1 MLKFDILFD
10 VRGAGYFPYIPL
22 NDLLPFEQ
30 AVLGTCQRLGL
41 FPEGANVLLA
51 LSGGPDST
59 ALLHVLKRLAPTLK
73 ISLGIAHLNHQMRG
87 EDSAKDANFV
97 QSLAG
102 EYNFPCHL
110 KEVDMKR
117 WVEAE
122 GYSFQEG
129 ARVCRRLFLS
139 EVAKE
144 GGYSR
149 IVLGHHQDDQAETV
163 LMNILRGT
171 GLKGLGGILPE
182 SDLWVR
188 PLIYCSRQ
196 EIMEYLD
203 SLNAGYRQDVSNQDV
218 TYLRN
223 KVRLELIPEIENRFA
238 PRFKSQLGKMAQLLQ
253 DDEACLSGQA
263 KELFHKLRQLKG
275 QVLVLPV
282 TGLRNL
288 HPALLNRILRLA
300 IQEIKGDLK
309 RIEFDHIQQVCL
321 LLEEPASGAC
331 VLPGDIKIARVV
343 DDGLMLSQLDR
354 NPVVDSGSREE
365 NPSVLLQ
372 IPGETRFGAGNFTL
386 RARIESGRLDY
397 SKAHSNQA
405 FLDLDAIGYRIEVR
419 CHRAGDK
426 FWPLGASGGKKLK
439 SWFIDHK
446 IPKALRSE
454 MPVLTDASGD
464 IIWVYGHQ
472 ISEKAKIRPETQNIL
487 CLEGLE

>member
-1 MLKFDILFD
+1 M
-10 VRGAGYFPYIPL
+10 
-22 NDLLPFEQ
+22 
-30 AVLGTCQRLGL
+30 
-41 FPEGANVLLA
+41 LA

-59 ALLHVLKRLAPTLK
+59 ALLHVLKQLAPTLK

-87 EDSAKDANFV
+87 EDSAQDANFV
-97 QSLAG
+97 QSQAKENSL
-102 EYNFPCHL
+102 PCHL
-110 KEVDMKR
+110 KDVDMKH
-117 WVEAE
+117 WVETN

-129 ARVCRRLFLS
+129 ARVCRKLFFS
-139 EVAKE
+139 EVADE
-144 GGYSR
+144 WGYHR
-149 IVLGHHQDDQAETV
+149 IALGHHQDDQAETV

-182 SDLWVR
+182 SGLWVR
-188 PLIYCSRQ
+188 PLIYCPRQ
-196 EIMEYLD
+196 EIMDYLD
-203 SLNAGYRQDVSNQDV
+203 SLNADYRRDVSNEDM

-253 DDEACLSGQA
+253 DDEAYLSGQA
-263 KELFHKLRQLKG
+263 EELFHKLRQWKE
-275 QVLVLPV
+275 QVLVLSV
-282 TGLRNL
+282 TDLQNL
-288 HPALLNRILRLA
+288 HPALLNRVLRLA

-331 VLPGDIKIARVV
+331 VLPGDIKISRVA
-343 DDGLMLSQLDR
+343 DDLILSQLDR
-354 NPVVDSGSREE
+354 NPIADSAHRDA

-372 IPGETRFGAGNFTL
+372 IPGETRFGPGNFTL
-386 RARIESGRLDY
+386 RARIESGGLDY
-397 SKAHSNQA
+397 SNAHSNQA
-405 FLDLDAIGYRIEVR
+405 FLDLDAVGHRVEVR

-446 IPKALRSE
+446 IPKALRSK